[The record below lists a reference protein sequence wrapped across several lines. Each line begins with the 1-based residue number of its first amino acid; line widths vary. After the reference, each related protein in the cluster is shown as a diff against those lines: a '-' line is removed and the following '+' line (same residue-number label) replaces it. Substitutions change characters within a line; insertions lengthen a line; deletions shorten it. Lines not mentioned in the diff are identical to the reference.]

1 MTGRGRRQSSRPG
14 ATPPP
19 PPPPPPPAASAP
31 PPSSSFSPPS
41 RRCRF
46 APSPHPAM
54 ARAPGARGLLA
65 AAALLGFLQAS
76 CSFEVKD
83 SSGKVCII
91 ADLTV
96 AFSVEYKSSGQ
107 KEVAHFFLPQNAT
120 VEQQSSCGNSNTSH
134 PLLVLGFGAG
144 HSLSLNFSEN
154 ADKYQVEELVFHY
167 NLSDATLFHNST
179 AGKMKASCSHCL
191 TLPDVILICFCK
203 YCYILMQCNLFTGG
217 TKRVSHKT
225 IIQAY
230 VGTEYRCINSKQ
242 VNMKNVNITFS
253 NVTLEAYLTNGTLSV
268 NKTECAEDVVSTT
281 AVVPT
286 TPRQTTSQVPTTG
299 PAPTASPPNPAVGK
313 YNVTGPNGTCVLAY
327 MGLQLNITYLKKD
340 EKMGLDLLNFI
351 PHNTTSSG
359 TCDNTSAALNLTFD
373 KTRVIFRFALNASAA
388 KFFLQG
394 VSVSTTLP
402 SEAKVPKF
410 EASNNSMSELR
421 ATVGNSY
428 KCSAEE
434 NLQVTDKALIN
445 VFNVQVQVFKI
456 DGDKFGAVEE
466 CQLDENNMLIPIIV
480 GAALAGLV
488 LIVLIAYLIGRK
500 RSHAGYQTI

>member
-1 MTGRGRRQSSRPG
+1 MK
-14 ATPPP
+14 
-19 PPPPPPPAASAP
+19 AAWCAAGGTLSAV
-31 PPSSSFSPPS
+31 
-41 RRCRF
+41 
-46 APSPHPAM
+46 
-54 ARAPGARGLLA
+54 
-65 AAALLGFLQAS
+65 GFLQAS
-76 CSFEVKD
+76 ASFEVKD

-96 AFSVEYKSSGQ
+96 AFSVEYKSRGQ
-107 KEVAHFFLPQNAT
+107 KEFAHFFLPQNAT
-120 VEQQSSCGNSNTSH
+120 VEPQSSCGSGNTSH
-134 PLLVLGFGAG
+134 PILVLGFGAG
-144 HSLSLNFSEN
+144 HSLSLNFSEL

-179 AGKMKASCSHCL
+179 AGK
-191 TLPDVILICFCK
+191 
-203 YCYILMQCNLFTGG
+203 
-217 TKRVSHKT
+217 RVSHKT

-230 VGTEYRCINSKQ
+230 VGTKYRCISSKH

-253 NVTLEAYLTNGTLSV
+253 NVTLEAYLTNGTFSM
-268 NKTECAEDVVSTT
+268 NKTECAEDMVSTT
-281 AVVPT
+281 AVAPT
-286 TPRQTTSQVPTTG
+286 TPKQTTSQVPTTS

-340 EKMGLDLLNFI
+340 GKMGLDLLNFI
-351 PHNTTSSG
+351 PHNTTFSG
-359 TCDNTSAALNLTFD
+359 RCDNTSAFLNLTFE
-373 KTRVIFRFALNASAA
+373 KTRIIFHFALNASTE

-394 VSVSTTLP
+394 LNVSTTLP

-410 EASNNSMSELR
+410 EASNNSMSDLR

-434 NLQVTDKALIN
+434 NLQVTNNALVN
-445 VFNVQVQVFKI
+445 VFNVQIQVFKI

>member
-1 MTGRGRRQSSRPG
+1 LT
-14 ATPPP
+14 
-19 PPPPPPPAASAP
+19 
-31 PPSSSFSPPS
+31 
-41 RRCRF
+41 
-46 APSPHPAM
+46 
-54 ARAPGARGLLA
+54 
-65 AAALLGFLQAS
+65 GFLQAS
-76 CSFEVKD
+76 SSFEVKD

-96 AFSVEYKSSGQ
+96 AFSVEYKSNGQ
-107 KEVAHFFLPQNAT
+107 KEFVHFFLPQNAT
-120 VEQQSSCGNSNTSH
+120 VEPQSSCGKGNTSH
-134 PLLVLGFGAG
+134 PVLVLGFGAG
-144 HSLSLNFSEN
+144 HSLSLNFSEH

-179 AGKMKASCSHCL
+179 TGKMKTSL
-191 TLPDVILICFCK
+191 
-203 YCYILMQCNLFTGG
+203 
-217 TKRVSHKT
+217 SHKN

-230 VGTEYRCINSKQ
+230 MGTKYRCISSKQ
-242 VNMKNVNITFS
+242 INMKNVNVTFS
-253 NVTLEAYLTNGTLSV
+253 NVTLEAYLTNGTFST
-268 NKTECAEDVVSTT
+268 NKTECHEDMVSTT

-286 TPRQTTSQVPTTG
+286 TPKQTTSQVPTTS
-299 PAPTASPPNPAVGK
+299 PAPTALPPNPAVGK
-313 YNVTGPNGTCVLAY
+313 YNVTGPNGTCVLAS
-327 MGLQLNITYLKKD
+327 MGLQLNITYQKKD

-351 PHNTTSSG
+351 PHNTTASG
-359 TCDNTSAALNLTFD
+359 RCDNTSAFLNLTFE
-373 KTRVIFRFALNASAA
+373 KTSVTFYFALNASSE

-394 VSVSTTLP
+394 VNVNTTLP
-402 SEAKVPKF
+402 SEAKEPQF

-428 KCSAEE
+428 RCSAEE
-434 NLQVTDKALIN
+434 NLQVTDKAYVN
-445 VFNVQVQVFKI
+445 VFNVQIQVFKI

>member
-1 MTGRGRRQSSRPG
+1 
-14 ATPPP
+14 
-19 PPPPPPPAASAP
+19 
-31 PPSSSFSPPS
+31 
-41 RRCRF
+41 
-46 APSPHPAM
+46 M
-54 ARAPGARGLLA
+54 ARPRGARGLLA

-76 CSFEVKD
+76 SSFEVKD
-83 SSGKVCII
+83 SSGNACII
-91 ADLTV
+91 ANLTV

-107 KEVAHFFLPQNAT
+107 KELAYFFLPQNAT
-120 VEQQSSCGNSNTSH
+120 VEPQSSCGKGNTSH
-134 PLLVLGFGAG
+134 PVLVLGFGAG

-154 ADKYQVEELVFHY
+154 ADKYQVKELVFSY
-167 NLSDATLFHNST
+167 NLSDATLFPNST
-179 AGKMKASCSHCL
+179 AGEKK
-191 TLPDVILICFCK
+191 
-203 YCYILMQCNLFTGG
+203 
-217 TKRVSHKT
+217 VSVKT
-225 IIQAY
+225 NIQAY
-230 VGTEYRCINSKQ
+230 MGTKYRCISSKNIR
-242 VNMKNVNITFS
+242 VKNVTITFS
-253 NVTLEAYLTNGTLSV
+253 NVTLEAYVTNGTFSM
-268 NKTECAEDVVSTT
+268 NKTECAEDMVSTT

-286 TPRQTTSQVPTTG
+286 SPKRTTSQVPTTSPIPTTS
-299 PAPTASPPNPAVGK
+299 PAPTASPPDPAVGK

-340 EKMGLDLLNFI
+340 DKMGLDLLNFI
-351 PHNTTSSG
+351 PNNTASSG
-359 TCDNTSAALNLTFD
+359 TCDSTSAFLNLTFE
-373 KTRVIFRFALNASAA
+373 KTRVIFRFALNTSTG

-394 VSVSTTLP
+394 VNLSTTLP

-434 NLQVTDKALIN
+434 NLQVTDKALVNI
-445 VFNVQVQVFKI
+445 FNVQIQVFKI

>member
-1 MTGRGRRQSSRPG
+1 
-14 ATPPP
+14 
-19 PPPPPPPAASAP
+19 
-31 PPSSSFSPPS
+31 
-41 RRCRF
+41 
-46 APSPHPAM
+46 M
-54 ARAPGARGLLA
+54 ARARGARGLLA

-76 CSFEVKD
+76 SSFEVKD
-83 SSGKVCII
+83 SGGKVCII

-96 AFSVEYKSSGQ
+96 AFSVEYKSNGQ
-107 KEVAHFFLPQNAT
+107 KEFAHFFLPQNAT
-120 VEQQSSCGNSNTSH
+120 VEPQSSCGKSNTSH
-134 PLLVLGFGAG
+134 PVLVLGFGAG
-144 HSLSLNFSEN
+144 HSLSLHFSES
-154 ADKYQVEELVFHY
+154 ADKYQVKELVFHY
-167 NLSDATLFHNST
+167 NLSDATLFHNAT
-179 AGKMKASCSHCL
+179 TGEGK
-191 TLPDVILICFCK
+191 T
-203 YCYILMQCNLFTGG
+203 
-217 TKRVSHKT
+217 VSHKT
-225 IIQAY
+225 TIQAY
-230 VGTEYRCINSKQ
+230 MGTKYRCISPTQ

-253 NVTLEAYLTNGTLSV
+253 NVTLEAYLINGTLSK
-268 NKTECAEDVVSTT
+268 NKTECAEDMVSTT

-286 TPRQTTSQVPTTG
+286 TPKQTTSQVPTTS
-299 PAPTASPPNPAVGK
+299 PAPTALPPSPAVGK

-340 EKMGLDLLNFI
+340 EKVGLDLLNFI
-351 PHNTTSSG
+351 PHNTTSFG
-359 TCDNTSAALNLTFD
+359 TCNNTSAFLNLTFE
-373 KTRVIFRFALNASAA
+373 KTRVIFHFALNASSE

-394 VSVSTTLP
+394 VTVSTTLP

-434 NLQVTDKALIN
+434 NLQVTDKALVN
-445 VFNVQVQVFKI
+445 VFNVQIQVFKI

>member
-1 MTGRGRRQSSRPG
+1 FT
-14 ATPPP
+14 
-19 PPPPPPPAASAP
+19 
-31 PPSSSFSPPS
+31 
-41 RRCRF
+41 
-46 APSPHPAM
+46 
-54 ARAPGARGLLA
+54 
-65 AAALLGFLQAS
+65 GFLQTAS
-76 CSFEVKD
+76 SFEVKD
-83 SSGKVCII
+83 STGKVCII

-107 KEVAHFFLPQNAT
+107 KEFAYFFLPQNAT
-120 VEQQSSCGNSNTSH
+120 VEQQSSCGNGSTSQ

-154 ADKYQVEELVFHY
+154 ADKYQVEELIFHY

-179 AGKMKASCSHCL
+179 AGGVKKVSQK
-191 TLPDVILICFCK
+191 TI
-203 YCYILMQCNLFTGG
+203 MQAYMG
-217 TKRVSHKT
+217 TK
-225 IIQAY
+225 
-230 VGTEYRCINSKQ
+230 YRCINSKQ

-253 NVTLEAYLTNGTLSV
+253 NVTLEAYLTNGTFSV
-268 NKTECAEDVVSTT
+268 NKTECAEDMVSTT
-281 AVVPT
+281 AVVTT
-286 TPRQTTSQVPTTG
+286 TPKQTTSQVPTTS
-299 PAPTASPPNPAVGK
+299 PAPTASPPNPTVGK

-351 PHNTTSSG
+351 PHNTTSAG
-359 TCDNTSAALNLTFD
+359 TCDNTSAFLNLTFE
-373 KTRVIFRFALNASAA
+373 KTKVVFRFALNASAE

-428 KCSAEE
+428 RCSAEE
-434 NLQVTDKALIN
+434 NLQVTDKALVN

-466 CQLDENNMLIPIIV
+466 CLLDENNMLIPIIV

>member
-1 MTGRGRRQSSRPG
+1 LT
-14 ATPPP
+14 
-19 PPPPPPPAASAP
+19 
-31 PPSSSFSPPS
+31 
-41 RRCRF
+41 
-46 APSPHPAM
+46 
-54 ARAPGARGLLA
+54 
-65 AAALLGFLQAS
+65 GFLQAS
-76 CSFEVKD
+76 SSFEVKD

-96 AFSVEYKSSGQ
+96 AFSVEYKSRGQ
-107 KEVAHFFLPQNAT
+107 KEFAHFFLPQNAT
-120 VEQQSSCGNSNTSH
+120 VEPQSSCGSGNTSH
-134 PLLVLGFGAG
+134 PALVLGFGAG
-144 HSLSLNFSEN
+144 HSLSLNFSELAN
-154 ADKYQVEELVFHY
+154 KYQVEELVFHY
-167 NLSDATLFHNST
+167 NLSDATLFHNSS
-179 AGKMKASCSHCL
+179 AGKVKTSL
-191 TLPDVILICFCK
+191 
-203 YCYILMQCNLFTGG
+203 
-217 TKRVSHKT
+217 SHKT

-230 VGTEYRCINSKQ
+230 VGTKYRCISSKD

-253 NVTLEAYLTNGTLSV
+253 NVTLEAYLTNGTFSM
-268 NKTECAEDVVSTT
+268 NKTECAEDMVSTT
-281 AVVPT
+281 VVVPT
-286 TPRQTTSQVPTTG
+286 TPKQTTSQVPTTS

-327 MGLQLNITYLKKD
+327 MGLQLNITYPKKD
-340 EKMGLDLLNFI
+340 GKMGLDLLNFI
-351 PHNTTSSG
+351 PHNTTFSG
-359 TCDNTSAALNLTFD
+359 RCDNTSAFLNLTFE
-373 KTRVIFRFALNASAA
+373 KTRVIFHFVLNASTE

-394 VSVSTTLP
+394 LNVSTTLP

-410 EASNNSMSELR
+410 EASNNSMSDLR

-434 NLQVTDKALIN
+434 NLQVTNDALVN
-445 VFNVQVQVFKI
+445 VFNVQIQVFKI

>member
-1 MTGRGRRQSSRPG
+1 LT
-14 ATPPP
+14 
-19 PPPPPPPAASAP
+19 
-31 PPSSSFSPPS
+31 
-41 RRCRF
+41 
-46 APSPHPAM
+46 
-54 ARAPGARGLLA
+54 
-65 AAALLGFLQAS
+65 GFLQAS
-76 CSFEVKD
+76 SSFEVKD

-107 KEVAHFFLPQNAT
+107 KEFAQFFLPQNAT
-120 VEQQSSCGNSNTSH
+120 VESQSSCGKGNASH

-144 HSLSLNFSEN
+144 HSLSLNFSEHL
-154 ADKYQVEELVFHY
+154 DKYQVEELVFQY

-179 AGKMKASCSHCL
+179 AGGVKK
-191 TLPDVILICFCK
+191 
-203 YCYILMQCNLFTGG
+203 
-217 TKRVSHKT
+217 VSHKT
-225 IIQAY
+225 TIQADM
-230 VGTEYRCINSKQ
+230 GTKYRCIHSKYI
-242 VNMKNVNITFS
+242 NMKNVNITLS
-253 NVTLEAYLTNGTLSV
+253 NVTLEAYLTNGTLSM
-268 NKTECAEDVVSTT
+268 NKTECAEDMASTT

-286 TPRQTTSQVPTTG
+286 TPKQTTSQVPTTS
-299 PAPTASPPNPAVGK
+299 PVPTALPPNPAVGK

-327 MGLQLNITYLKKD
+327 MGLQLNITYQKKD

-351 PHNTTSSG
+351 PNTTVSSG
-359 TCDNTSAALNLTFD
+359 TCDNMSASLILTFE
-373 KTRVIFRFALNASAA
+373 KTKIAFHFALNASAE

-394 VSVSTTLP
+394 VDVSTTLP

-434 NLQVTDKALIN
+434 NLQVTDKALVN
-445 VFNVQVQVFKI
+445 VFDVQIQVFKI

-480 GAALAGLV
+480 GAALAGFV

>member
-1 MTGRGRRQSSRPG
+1 MFLSG
-14 ATPPP
+14 
-19 PPPPPPPAASAP
+19 
-31 PPSSSFSPPS
+31 
-41 RRCRF
+41 
-46 APSPHPAM
+46 HEVK
-54 ARAPGARGLLA
+54 
-65 AAALLGFLQAS
+65 GFLQAS
-76 CSFEVKD
+76 SSFEVKD

-107 KEVAHFFLPQNAT
+107 KEFAHFLLPQNAT
-120 VEQQSSCGNSNTSH
+120 VEPQSSCGKGNTSH
-134 PLLVLGFGAG
+134 PVLVLGFGAG

-167 NLSDATLFHNST
+167 NLSDSTLFHNST
-179 AGKMKASCSHCL
+179 AGEMR
-191 TLPDVILICFCK
+191 
-203 YCYILMQCNLFTGG
+203 
-217 TKRVSHKT
+217 RVSHKI

-230 VGTEYRCINSKQ
+230 MGTKYRCITSKHI
-242 VNMKNVNITFS
+242 NMKSVNITFS
-253 NVTLEAYLTNGTLSV
+253 NVTLEAYLTNGTFSM
-268 NKTECAEDVVSTT
+268 NKTECAEDMVSTT

-286 TPRQTTSQVPTTG
+286 TPKQTTSQVPTTS

-313 YNVTGPNGTCVLAY
+313 YNVTGPNGTCVLAS
-327 MGLQLNITYLKKD
+327 MGLQLNITYARRDK
-340 EKMGLDLLNFI
+340 KMGLDLLNFI

-359 TCDNTSAALNLTFD
+359 RCDSTSASLNLTFE
-373 KTRVIFRFALNASAA
+373 KTRVIFYFALNASTE

-394 VSVSTTLP
+394 VNLSTTLP
-402 SEAKVPKF
+402 SEATVPTF

-434 NLQVTDKALIN
+434 NLQVTDKALLN
-445 VFNVQVQVFKI
+445 VFDVQIQVFKI

>member
-1 MTGRGRRQSSRPG
+1 LP
-14 ATPPP
+14 
-19 PPPPPPPAASAP
+19 
-31 PPSSSFSPPS
+31 
-41 RRCRF
+41 
-46 APSPHPAM
+46 
-54 ARAPGARGLLA
+54 
-65 AAALLGFLQAS
+65 GFLQAS
-76 CSFEVKD
+76 SSFEVKD
-83 SSGKVCII
+83 TSGKVCII

-96 AFSVEYKSSGQ
+96 AFSVEYKSNGQ
-107 KEVAHFFLPQNAT
+107 KEFAHFFLPQNAT
-120 VEQQSSCGNSNTSH
+120 VEPQSSCGKGNTSH
-134 PLLVLGFGAG
+134 PILLLGFGTG
-144 HSLSLNFSEN
+144 HSLSLNFSEY
-154 ADKYQVEELVFHY
+154 ADKYQVEELVFRY

-179 AGKMKASCSHCL
+179 A
-191 TLPDVILICFCK
+191 DV
-203 YCYILMQCNLFTGG
+203 
-217 TKRVSHKT
+217 KRVSQKN
-225 IIQAY
+225 IIQASL
-230 VGTEYRCINSKQ
+230 GTQYRCINSKHI
-242 VNMKNVNITFS
+242 NMKNVNITFS
-253 NVTLEAYLTNGTLSV
+253 NVTLEAYLTNGTFSM
-268 NKTECAEDVVSTT
+268 NKTECAEDMVSTT

-286 TPRQTTSQVPTTG
+286 TPKQTTSQVPTTS
-299 PAPTASPPNPAVGK
+299 PTPSALPSNPAVGK

-359 TCDNTSAALNLTFD
+359 TCDNTSAILNLTFE
-373 KTRVIFRFALNASAA
+373 KTRVIFRFALNASTE

-394 VSVSTTLP
+394 VNVSTTLP

-434 NLQVTDKALIN
+434 NLQVTDKALVNI
-445 VFNVQVQVFKI
+445 FNVQIQVFKI

>member
-1 MTGRGRRQSSRPG
+1 MKMVQG
-14 ATPPP
+14 
-19 PPPPPPPAASAP
+19 
-31 PPSSSFSPPS
+31 FCCEICF
-41 RRCRF
+41 RCDKLRIRKIKC
-46 APSPHPAM
+46 STIKDLDH
-54 ARAPGARGLLA
+54 
-65 AAALLGFLQAS
+65 LGFLQAS
-76 CSFEVKD
+76 SSFEVKD

-91 ADLTV
+91 ADMTV
-96 AFSVEYKSSGQ
+96 AFSVEYKSRGQ
-107 KEVAHFFLPQNAT
+107 KEFAHFFLPQNAT
-120 VEQQSSCGNSNTSH
+120 VEPQSSCGSGNTSH
-134 PLLVLGFGAG
+134 PVLVLGFGAG
-144 HSLSLNFSEN
+144 HSLTLNFSELAN
-154 ADKYQVEELVFHY
+154 KYQVEELVFHY

-179 AGKMKASCSHCL
+179 AGE
-191 TLPDVILICFCK
+191 V
-203 YCYILMQCNLFTGG
+203 
-217 TKRVSHKT
+217 KRVSHKT

-230 VGTEYRCINSKQ
+230 VGTKYRCISSKD

-253 NVTLEAYLTNGTLSV
+253 NVTLEAYLTNGTFSM
-268 NKTECAEDVVSTT
+268 NKTQCAEDMVSTT
-281 AVVPT
+281 AVAPT
-286 TPRQTTSQVPTTG
+286 TPKQTTSQVPTTS

-327 MGLQLNITYLKKD
+327 MGLQLNITYPKTD
-340 EKMGLDLLNFI
+340 GKMGLDLLNFI
-351 PHNTTSSG
+351 PNNTTFSG
-359 TCDNTSAALNLTFD
+359 RCDNTSAFLNLTFE
-373 KTRVIFRFALNASAA
+373 KTRVIFHFALNASTE

-394 VSVSTTLP
+394 LNVSTTLP

-410 EASNNSMSELR
+410 EASNNSMSDLR

-434 NLQVTDKALIN
+434 NLQVTNDTLVN
-445 VFNVQVQVFKI
+445 VFNVQIQVFKI

>member
-1 MTGRGRRQSSRPG
+1 LT
-14 ATPPP
+14 
-19 PPPPPPPAASAP
+19 
-31 PPSSSFSPPS
+31 
-41 RRCRF
+41 
-46 APSPHPAM
+46 
-54 ARAPGARGLLA
+54 
-65 AAALLGFLQAS
+65 GFLQAS
-76 CSFEVKD
+76 SSFEVKD

-96 AFSVEYKSSGQ
+96 AFSVEYKSHGQ
-107 KEVAHFFLPQNAT
+107 KEFAHFFLPQNAT
-120 VEQQSSCGNSNTSH
+120 VEPQSSCGKGNTSH
-134 PLLVLGFGAG
+134 PVLVLGFGAG
-144 HSLSLNFSEN
+144 HSLSLNFSEY
-154 ADKYQVEELVFHY
+154 ADKYLVEELVFHY

-179 AGKMKASCSHCL
+179 AGKMKTSL
-191 TLPDVILICFCK
+191 
-203 YCYILMQCNLFTGG
+203 
-217 TKRVSHKT
+217 SHKI

-230 VGTEYRCINSKQ
+230 MGTKYRCINSKQ
-242 VNMKNVNITFS
+242 LNMKNVNITFS
-253 NVTLEAYLTNGTLSV
+253 NVTLEAYLTNGTFSM
-268 NKTECAEDVVSTT
+268 NKTECAEDMVSTT

-286 TPRQTTSQVPTTG
+286 TAKQTTSQVPTTS

-359 TCDNTSAALNLTFD
+359 TCDNTSAFLNLTFE
-373 KTRVIFRFALNASAA
+373 KTRVIFHFALNASTE

-394 VSVSTTLP
+394 VNVSTTLP

-434 NLQVTDKALIN
+434 NLQVTDKALVN
-445 VFNVQVQVFKI
+445 VFDVQIQVFKI

>member
-1 MTGRGRRQSSRPG
+1 LT
-14 ATPPP
+14 
-19 PPPPPPPAASAP
+19 
-31 PPSSSFSPPS
+31 
-41 RRCRF
+41 
-46 APSPHPAM
+46 
-54 ARAPGARGLLA
+54 
-65 AAALLGFLQAS
+65 GFLQAS
-76 CSFEVKD
+76 TSFEVKD

-96 AFSVEYKSSGQ
+96 AFSVEYKSNGQ
-107 KEVAHFFLPQNAT
+107 KEFAHFFLPQNAT
-120 VEQQSSCGNSNTSH
+120 VEAQSSCGKANTSH
-134 PLLVLGFGAG
+134 PVLVLGFGAG

-154 ADKYQVEELVFHY
+154 ADQYQVEELVFHY

-179 AGKMKASCSHCL
+179 TG
-191 TLPDVILICFCK
+191 DVK
-203 YCYILMQCNLFTGG
+203 
-217 TKRVSHKT
+217 KVSHKT
-225 IIQAY
+225 TIQAY
-230 VGTEYRCINSKQ
+230 MGTKYICVNSKHID
-242 VNMKNVNITFS
+242 MKNVNVTFS
-253 NVTLEAYLTNGTLSV
+253 NVTLEAYLTNGTVSM
-268 NKTECAEDVVSTT
+268 NKTECAEDMVSTT
-281 AVVPT
+281 AVAPT
-286 TPRQTTSQVPTTG
+286 TPKQTTSQVPTTS

-340 EKMGLDLLNFI
+340 EKMALDLLNFI

-359 TCDNTSAALNLTFD
+359 TCNTTSALLQLTFE
-373 KTRVIFRFALNASAA
+373 KTSITFHFALNASTE
-388 KFFLQG
+388 KFFLRG
-394 VSVSTTLP
+394 MNINTTLP
-402 SEAKVPKF
+402 SEAKVPQF

-428 KCSAEE
+428 KCSMEE
-434 NLQVTDKALIN
+434 NLQVTDKALVN

-466 CQLDENNMLIPIIV
+466 CQMDENNMLIPIIV

>member
-1 MTGRGRRQSSRPG
+1 T
-14 ATPPP
+14 
-19 PPPPPPPAASAP
+19 
-31 PPSSSFSPPS
+31 
-41 RRCRF
+41 
-46 APSPHPAM
+46 
-54 ARAPGARGLLA
+54 
-65 AAALLGFLQAS
+65 GFLQAAS
-76 CSFEVKD
+76 SFEVKD
-83 SSGKVCII
+83 STGKVCII
-91 ADLTV
+91 ANLTV

-107 KEVAHFFLPQNAT
+107 KEFAHFFLPENAT
-120 VEQQSSCGNSNTSH
+120 VEQQSSCGNGNTSH

-144 HSLSLNFSEN
+144 HSLSLNFSES
-154 ADKYQVEELVFHY
+154 ADKYQVEELIFHY

-179 AGKMKASCSHCL
+179 AGE
-191 TLPDVILICFCK
+191 V
-203 YCYILMQCNLFTGG
+203 
-217 TKRVSHKT
+217 KRVSHKT
-225 IIQAY
+225 ILQAY
-230 VGTEYRCINSKQ
+230 TGTKYRCINSKEIS
-242 VNMKNVNITFS
+242 MKNVNITFS

-268 NKTECAEDVVSTT
+268 NKTECAEDMVSTT

-286 TPRQTTSQVPTTG
+286 APKQTTSQVPTTS

-313 YNVTGPNGTCVLAY
+313 YNVTGPNGTCVLAS

-340 EKMGLDLLNFI
+340 EKTGLDLLNFI

-359 TCDNTSAALNLTFD
+359 TCDNTSAWLNLTFD
-373 KTRVIFRFALNASAA
+373 KTRVSFRFALNATAG

-394 VSVSTTLP
+394 VSVTTTLP
-402 SEAKVPKF
+402 SEAKVTKF

-434 NLQVTDKALIN
+434 NLQVTEAALVN

>member
-1 MTGRGRRQSSRPG
+1 LT
-14 ATPPP
+14 
-19 PPPPPPPAASAP
+19 
-31 PPSSSFSPPS
+31 
-41 RRCRF
+41 
-46 APSPHPAM
+46 
-54 ARAPGARGLLA
+54 
-65 AAALLGFLQAS
+65 GFLQAAS
-76 CSFEVKD
+76 SFEVKD

-96 AFSVEYKSSGQ
+96 AFSVEYKSNGQ
-107 KEVAHFFLPQNAT
+107 KEFAYFFLPQNAT
-120 VEQQSSCGNSNTSH
+120 VEQQSSCGNGNTSH

-144 HSLSLNFSEN
+144 HSLTLNFSEN
-154 ADKYQVEELVFHY
+154 ADKYQVEELIFHY

-179 AGKMKASCSHCL
+179 AGKMKTSL
-191 TLPDVILICFCK
+191 
-203 YCYILMQCNLFTGG
+203 
-217 TKRVSHKT
+217 SHKT

-230 VGTEYRCINSKQ
+230 MGTKYRCITSKQ
-242 VNMKNVNITFS
+242 VNMKNVNVTFS
-253 NVTLEAYLTNGTLSV
+253 NVTLEAYLTNGTFSV
-268 NKTECAEDVVSTT
+268 NKTECAEDLVSTT
-281 AVVPT
+281 AVAPT
-286 TPRQTTSQVPTTG
+286 TPKQTTSQVPTTS
-299 PAPTASPPNPAVGK
+299 PAPTALPPNPAVGK

-359 TCDNTSAALNLTFD
+359 TCDNTSAFLNLTFD
-373 KTRVIFRFALNASAA
+373 KTRVTFHFALNASAE

-402 SEAKVPKF
+402 SEAKVAKF

-434 NLQVTDKALIN
+434 NLQVTDKALVN